1 MPCPPRFAALIF
13 IAALAI
19 AGASAAAE
27 PPRYVPNEVLVRFRP
42 TTRAAERA
50 SVRSGLHATVLR
62 SFPLIGVEHLRLEGV
77 TVEQAVER
85 FGVDARVDYVE
96 PNYELYA
103 DRTPNDPL
111 FPRLWGLANTGQTG
125 GSEAA
130 DIHAISA
137 WDVFTGD
144 STLLV
149 GAIDSGVDYLH
160 PDLVANIWTN
170 PGEIE
175 GNGIDDDGN
184 GYVDDVHGYDFL
196 NHDGDPMDDNGHG
209 THTAGTIAATGSNGT
224 GVTGVCWRAKI
235 VAIKFLNASGS
246 GTVAG
251 AIEAIQYAIRVG
263 CRVTN
268 NSWGSSGGSRALRD
282 AIGAAGDAGQ
292 LFVAAAGNSA
302 SDVDVYPNY
311 PSCFGLANILSVAAT
326 DASDHLAPYSNYGAT
341 TVDLA
346 APGSDILSTFP
357 GNRYALISGT
367 SMATPLVTGVVA
379 LAMGRFPGAG
389 SLAIRDLV
397 LRSVDP
403 LPQLAGLCAT
413 GGRLNAFVTLIVPDS
428 IPPAAIR
435 DLRVSGVASNS
446 LHLEWSATGDDGD
459 IGRASRYQ
467 VRRSTEPLTA
477 ASFASATPVPGSPD
491 PAGAGA
497 TDGIEVGGLAFSTTY
512 YFAVRALDELLNAG
526 PISNI
531 VAATTLGIPHA
542 RVAPESLAAVLHTG
556 SDTLGTLTLTNVGE
570 GTLDFSVPPPLI
582 AFARPP
588 VFEPVPFAKGVDGEA
603 GAPVAEAHG
612 GPDGGGYRWV
622 DSSDPSG
629 PSFAWVDAMSLGTAL
644 ALTGDDN
651 ISAPVDLGFDFPYYG
666 RSFRTLR
673 VCTNGFVTFTDV
685 VGSFGNQ
692 PLPSAAAPSGLLAP
706 FWDDL
711 EFGQTRRVYTWG
723 DATHFV
729 IEFFEVPH
737 YQSGGPYTFEI
748 ILEATGE
755 IRYQYLSMGDPRT
768 SATVGQQSPAR
779 DLGLTI
785 AFNGAYVRDSL
796 AIRTVPV
803 RQWATVSPESG
814 RLSAGES
821 MPIAVHFDAEGL
833 VGGMFHAEVALQS
846 NDPAA
851 PDRRVPLALHVI
863 GAPDL
868 AIAPDTVDFGDVF
881 VGGLVEGT
889 LRISNVGTDTLH
901 VSSLVSTDPDVVAD
915 AQAFTLVRLNRRHVT
930 LRYRPTAQG
939 ALAGTVE
946 IASDDPDT
954 PLRAVVMRGR
964 ALPAPQLAFA
974 PESISVR
981 LATAGN
987 LLVPLR
993 LSNRGGSALEFRAR
1007 AEATGTP
1014 RPIAQGDT
1022 DNRPVAK
1029 GGADVLHGIT
1039 PLGAGG
1045 PDGFGYTWHDSRE
1058 SGGPSFAWED
1068 VSRAGT
1074 LIELAGDDVLS
1085 APIPIGFRFP
1095 FYGAAYDSFRVGS
1108 NGFITF
1114 TGSSGGFSN
1123 TTLPNTG
1130 IGVPE
1135 NLVAAF
1141 WDDLVFS
1148 GTARAYW
1155 WHDAT
1160 RLVVQFQDVPR
1171 FAEPDRPNTFEVVLE
1186 ASGAIETRWLSL
1198 RGASVTSATVG
1209 IQNATRDDGLQVVF
1223 NAPYL
1228 GDSLAV
1234 RIAPPVAWVKISP
1247 RSGTVPAGGTADLS
1261 VTLDA
1266 AGLYGGAYGGRV
1278 HLESNDPLAPVRDIP
1293 VSLAVTGVAA
1303 LVLEPSTLDF
1313 GSVSIGE
1320 PGTRALDVRNAGSDV
1335 LHVTKLASSTGAVT
1349 VDLDHLDLAPFSH
1362 RIVHVTY
1369 SPEVVGPLAAELM
1382 VRSDDPAHPEIRIAL
1397 NGAGAEAPVLVLE
1410 PTGLAVPLATTLGVE
1425 ARKRT
1430 RTVLLRNAGGNELVW
1445 RAQARLG
1452 IGIAHGA
1459 PLEVEGAKG
1468 ALSTPG
1474 TLGAGGPDAGGYR
1487 WLDSDESGG
1496 PPFEWLDIRALGT
1509 PLELDG
1515 DDQTSTPIAL
1525 PFSFPFY
1532 GRSFDS
1538 LRVCTNGY
1546 LSFTST
1552 LATYTNAPL
1561 PNAGAAAPENLI
1573 AAFWDDQ
1580 DFRPSA
1586 GHARA
1591 WVWGDTSRFVIAFH
1605 DVPHL
1610 DVGGPYTY
1618 QIELD
1623 RDGTIEC
1630 RYLTM
1635 PGRTTEATIGIQ
1647 NADRS
1652 AGLQVAYNAPYVH
1665 DRLCT
1670 RFTRRPPWLAILPDS
1685 GRVAPGGVDTLYV
1698 SLSAEGES
1706 DGELA
1711 GEIRITSSD
1720 VAHFDSRV
1728 PVHAHV
1734 GVAPAQASFA
1744 PRRVGAVHLGR
1755 DVSLEL
1761 RVPGRDPASIAQAS
1775 VRLNQAIGWDRE
1787 KAPRIEGAD
1796 LVLGFATTDLL
1807 AGLTYGGAVPVTV
1820 TGEVEGETWFIAHDT
1835 LRIVRSELLTP
1846 ATLHRWGS
1854 AEPVVPITAEVPLPL
1869 QWREPEASTAARWEI
1884 WWSADD
1890 GETWSVAADQVEA
1903 TSFSWTPPG
1912 VESTRTLLE
1921 ITGWRAG
1928 QLESAWLSQPF
1939 VLLRPNLAG
1948 PGLPVR
1954 LALRIAGPNPSPGEV
1969 AFDLALPAAAEVEV
1983 HVYDVRGARIAELAR
1998 GARAPGIHHV
2008 NWDGR
2013 DGGGHAVPAGVY
2025 FVRARADGHEVMTR
2039 VALIR

>member
-1 MPCPPRFAALIF
+1 MLVVI
-13 IAALAI
+13 LAVSSV
-19 AGASAAAE
+19 AGAAG
-27 PPRYVPNEVLVRFRP
+27 PPAYVPGEVLVRFRP

-50 SVRSGLHATVLR
+50 SLRSGLHATVLR
-62 SFPLIGVEHLRLEGV
+62 SFPSLGVEHLRLDGM
-77 TVEQAVER
+77 TVEQAIER
-85 FGVDARVDYVE
+85 FGADPRVAYVE
-96 PNYELYA
+96 PNYELHA

-111 FPRLWGLANTGQTG
+111 FPRMWGLANTGQTG
-125 GSEAA
+125 GNEGA
-130 DIHAISA
+130 DIHATSA

-144 STLLV
+144 STLLI

-184 GYVDDVHGYDFL
+184 GYVDDVHGYDFP

-263 CRVTN
+263 CRVTS
-268 NSWGSSGGSRALRD
+268 NSWGGSGYSNALRD

-302 SDVDVYPNY
+302 RDVDADPNY
-311 PSCFGLANILSVAAT
+311 PSGYDLSNILSVAAT
-326 DASDHLAPYSNYGAT
+326 DAFDQLAPYSNYGAT

-367 SMATPLVTGVVA
+367 SMAAPLVTGVVA
-379 LAMGRFPGAG
+379 LAMGRFPGTT

-428 IPPAAIR
+428 LPPGAIR
-435 DLRVSGVASNS
+435 DLRISGVASNS
-446 LHLEWSATGDDGD
+446 LQLAWTATGDDGD
-459 IGRASRYQ
+459 YGRASRYEI
-467 VRRSTEPLTA
+467 RRSTEPLTEA
-477 ASFASATPVPGSPD
+477 TFGSATPVPGSPD
-491 PAGAGA
+491 PSGSGESESLEA
-497 TDGIEVGGLAFSTTY
+497 GGLAFSTTY

-526 PISNI
+526 PISN
-531 VAATTLGIPHA
+531 VVSATTLGIPHA
-542 RVAPESLAAVLHTG
+542 SVDPESLAAVLHTG
-556 SDTLGTLTLTNVGE
+556 TDTLETLTLANAGE
-570 GTLDFSVPPPLI
+570 GTLDFHVPPPLI

-588 VFEPVPFAKGVDGEA
+588 VFDPVPVLKGMDGEA
-603 GAPVAEAHG
+603 GVPVAEAHG

-629 PSFAWVDAMSLGTAL
+629 PAFAWVDAASLGSSL

-651 ISAPVDLGFDFPYYG
+651 LSAPVDLGFDFPYYG
-666 RSFRTLR
+666 RTFRTLR
-673 VCTNGFVTFTDV
+673 VCTNGFVTFSDV
-685 VGSFGNQ
+685 VAAFGNQ
-692 PLPSAAAPSGLLAP
+692 PLPNPAAPSGILAP

-711 EFGQTRRVYTWG
+711 DFSQTRRVYTWG
-723 DATHFV
+723 DQTHFV
-729 IEFFEVPH
+729 IEFLEVPH

-755 IRYQYLSMGDPRT
+755 IRYQYLSMGNPRT

-796 AIRTVPV
+796 VIRTVPV

-814 RLSAGES
+814 RLSAGQS
-821 MPIAVHFDAEGL
+821 IPLAVRFDATGM
-833 VGGMFHAEVALQS
+833 VGGTFRAEIALES

-851 PDRRVPLALHVI
+851 PDLRLPLALHVI

-868 AIAPDTVDFGDVF
+868 ATSPDTVDFDDVF
-881 VGGLVEGT
+881 VGGLVERKLT
-889 LRISNVGTDTLH
+889 ILNVGTDTLH
-901 VSSLVSTDPDVVAD
+901 VSSLASANPDVVAD
-915 AQAFTLVRLNRRHVT
+915 VSAFSLVRLNRRDVV
-930 LRYRPTAQG
+930 LRYRPTAEG
-939 ALAGTVE
+939 VLAGTLE

-954 PLRAVVMRGR
+954 PLRAVALRGR
-964 ALPAPQLAFA
+964 ALPAPQLASA

-981 LATAGN
+981 LATAATVR
-987 LLVPLR
+987 VPLQ
-993 LSNRGGSALEFRAR
+993 LTNRGGSALDFRAR
-1007 AEATGTP
+1007 AEAVGAP
-1014 RPIAQGDT
+1014 RPAVQGEA

-1029 GGADVLHGIT
+1029 GGADVLHGVT
-1039 PLGAGG
+1039 PFGAGG
-1045 PDGFGYTWHDSRE
+1045 PDGFGYTWRDSRE
-1058 SGGPSFAWED
+1058 SGGPAFAWED

-1085 APIPIGFRFP
+1085 APIPIGFHFP
-1095 FYGAAYDSFRVGS
+1095 FYGADYDSLRVGS
-1108 NGFITF
+1108 NGFLTF
-1114 TGSSGGFSN
+1114 TGSSVGFSN
-1123 TTLPNTG
+1123 TTLPNNG
-1130 IGVPE
+1130 VGVPE
-1135 NLVAAF
+1135 NLIAAF

-1148 GTARAYW
+1148 GTARAWW

-1186 ASGAIETRWLSL
+1186 ANGAIETRWLFL

-1209 IQNATRDDGLQVVF
+1209 IQNQARSDGLQVVF

-1234 RIAPPVAWVKISP
+1234 RISPPASWVKVTP
-1247 RSGTVPAGGTADLS
+1247 RSGTIPAGGTADLG

-1266 AGLYGGAYGGRV
+1266 AGLFGGAYAGRV
-1278 HLESNDPLAPVRDIP
+1278 HLESNDPLATVRDIP

-1303 LVLEPSTLDF
+1303 LVLEPSALDF
-1313 GSVSIGE
+1313 GTVSIGE
-1320 PGTRALDVRNAGSDV
+1320 PRTLALDLRNAGSDT
-1335 LHVTKLASSTGAVT
+1335 LRVTKLACSAGAIT
-1349 VDLDHLDLAPFSH
+1349 VDLDHLTLAPFAH
-1362 RIVHVTY
+1362 RVVNVTY
-1369 SPEVVGPLAAELM
+1369 SPELVGPLAADLV
-1382 VRSDDPAHPEIRIAL
+1382 VRSDDPAHPEVRVAL

-1410 PTGLAVPLATTLGVE
+1410 PATLAVPLATTLGVE
-1425 ARKRT
+1425 ASMRT
-1430 RTVLLRNAGGNELVW
+1430 RTVLLRNAGGNELAW

-1452 IGIAHGA
+1452 VGIAQGA
-1459 PLEVEGAKG
+1459 ALEVEGAKAG
-1468 ALSTPG
+1468 PATPG
-1474 TLGAGGPDAGGYR
+1474 ARGAAGPDAGGYR
-1487 WLDSDESGG
+1487 WLDSDEPGG
-1496 PPFEWLDIRALGT
+1496 PVFAWLDIRALGT
-1509 PLELDG
+1509 PLALDG
-1515 DDQTSTPIAL
+1515 DDQSSAPIAL
-1525 PFSFPFY
+1525 PFPFPFY
-1532 GRSFDS
+1532 GNSFDS

-1546 LSFTST
+1546 VSFTSA

-1586 GHARA
+1586 GQARA
-1591 WVWGDTSRFVIAFH
+1591 YVWGDTSRCVIAFH

-1623 RDGTIEC
+1623 RDGTIEL
-1630 RYLTM
+1630 RYLSM

-1647 NADRS
+1647 NADRTT
-1652 AGLQVAYNAPYVH
+1652 GLQVAYNASYVH

-1670 RFTRRPPWLAILPDS
+1670 RFTRRPPWLAIVPDS
-1685 GRVAPGGVDTLYV
+1685 GRVAPGTVDTLQV
-1698 SLSAEGES
+1698 RLNAEGES
-1706 DGELA
+1706 EGELA

-1720 VAHFDSRV
+1720 LAHLESRV

-1734 GVAPAQASFA
+1734 GVAPAQVRFT
-1744 PRRVGAVHLGR
+1744 PRRIGARHLGR
-1755 DVSLEL
+1755 DVNLEL
-1761 RVPGRDPASIAQAS
+1761 RVPGRDPATIAPAS

-1787 KAPRIEGAD
+1787 QPPRIDGAH

-1807 AGLTYGGAVPVTV
+1807 TGLPAGGIVPVTV
-1820 TGEVEGETWFIAHDT
+1820 TGEVEGETWFTARDT
-1835 LRIVRSELLTP
+1835 LRIVRSALVNP
-1846 ATLHRWGS
+1846 ATLHGWGS
-1854 AEPVVPITAEVPLPL
+1854 AEPVSPITAEVPVPL
-1869 QWREPEASTAARWEI
+1869 EWREPEGANPDRWEI

-1890 GETWSVAADQVEA
+1890 GATWSAASDHVET

-1912 VESTRTLLE
+1912 MESAHALLE
-1921 ITGWRAG
+1921 ISGWRDG

-1939 VLLRPNLAG
+1939 VLLRPNLGG

-1954 LALRIAGPNPSPGEV
+1954 LALRIAGPNPAPGEV
-1969 AFDLALPAAAEVEV
+1969 TFDLALPAAAEIEV

-1998 GARAPGIHHV
+1998 GTRSAGIHHV
-2008 NWDGR
+2008 NWNGR
-2013 DGGGHAVPAGVY
+2013 DGGGRAVPAGVY
-2025 FVRARADGHEVMTR
+2025 FVRARAGGHEVMTR
-2039 VALIR
+2039 VALMR